1 MRCGVYT
8 RFSSDHQNPASIDDQ
23 ELVCERY
30 ASHHGWRILTE
41 HVYRDAALSGM
52 GVQHRPAYQRL
63 LAALACTAPPFEV
76 LLVDDLSRL
85 SRDAA
90 EILRLVRVL
99 QERGVKL
106 ISVADG
112 IETGTKLSKLALSVK
127 AIINEVYLDDLRDRT
142 LRGLQGRFAR
152 GLHTGGRIYGY
163 RSVPVS
169 DPAGRVDAT
178 GCLFTAG
185 MQLKVDSDEAHIV
198 RQIFTW
204 FIQGLGLRTIA
215 DRLNTQTIPFPAQPT
230 QQGRKRKGWAS
241 SAVRVILK
249 NEKYRG
255 RWVWGRRLFVKD
267 PLTGRRRARLRPSS
281 DWHVAEH
288 PGLRIVSEDLWARV
302 EARFQKLESIYA
314 PRHAQGRLTGRQ
326 RGSPSRR
333 AALFSGLLTCRACGG
348 GLVVVSGNLQQQTG
362 RYGCGFHRNKGPQV
376 CGNGFTVKVT
386 TVERRLVDAI
396 RTQVLSPE
404 ALSYL
409 LRTVNERLQALSTAQ
424 DGTHQRLEEE
434 LQHVEDELHHIERA
448 ILAGVVG
455 ETTAGLLKD
464 REARRTAL
472 RQQLQGL
479 QHPQMRT
486 PQPVTLSTIRT
497 RLEDLY
503 GLLGEDSVRVNAFF
517 REHLRP
523 IVCAPMEEGDQ
534 RFYRA
539 CGTVNGTALIVT
551 LGLVKEFDFGGCGE
565 RI

>member
-8 RFSSDHQNPASIDDQ
+8 RFSSDHQHPASLDDQ
-23 ELVCERY
+23 QLVCQRY
-30 ASHHGWRILTE
+30 ANHQGWRILAE
-41 HVYRDAALSGM
+41 HVYSDAALSGM
-52 GVQHRPAYQRL
+52 GVQNRPAYQRL
-63 LAALACTAPPFEV
+63 LAALVSTPTPFEV

-99 QERGVKL
+99 QEMGLKL

-163 RSVPVS
+163 RSVPVP
-169 DPAGRVDAT
+169 DPAGRLDAAGRPLTLGTQLNVDP
-178 GCLFTAG
+178 
-185 MQLKVDSDEAHIV
+185 DEAHIV

-215 DRLNTQTIPFPAQPT
+215 DRLNTQTIPFPAQST
-230 QQGRKRKGWAS
+230 QRGRKRKGWAK

-255 RWVWGRRLFVKD
+255 RWVWGRRLFFKD
-267 PLTGRRRARLRPSS
+267 PLTGRRRARLRPST

-288 PGLRIVSEDLWARV
+288 ADLRIVSADLWASV
-302 EARFQKLESIYA
+302 EARFQKLEVIYA
-314 PRHAQGRLTGRQ
+314 PRHAHGRLNGRH

-333 AALFSGLLTCRACGG
+333 SALFSGLLTCQVCGA
-348 GLVVVSGNLQQQTG
+348 GLVVVSGNLQRQNR
-362 RYGCGFHRNKGPQV
+362 RYGCSFHHNKGPQV
-376 CGNGFTVKVT
+376 CGNGLTVKVT

-396 RTQVLSPE
+396 RAQVLSPA

-409 LRTVNERLQALSTAQ
+409 VQTVNKRLQALSTEQ
-424 DGTHQRLEEE
+424 DGSQQRIEGE
-434 LQHVEDELHHIERA
+434 LRQVEDELHHIERA
-448 ILAGVVG
+448 ILAGLFG

-472 RQQLQGL
+472 RQQLEGL
-479 QHPQMRT
+479 QHPRVST
-486 PQPVTLSTIRT
+486 PHPVTLSTVRT

-503 GLLGEDSVRVNAFF
+503 GLLSGDSVQVNAFF
-517 REHLRP
+517 REHLTS
-523 IVCAPMEEGDQ
+523 IVCSPMEDGDQ

-539 CGTVNGTALIVT
+539 CGAVNGTALMVT
-551 LGLVKEFDFGGCGE
+551 LGLVKECDFGGCGGK
-565 RI
+565 I